1 MHAIVKRGQSMGRDT
16 QLGIRKDLKLASSSF
31 ILLCT
36 MLFLTGRASALPSY
50 ARQTSDPF
58 DGASS
63 NWDGSGLHASDNN
76 TLFLLLRAA
85 I

>member
-1 MHAIVKRGQSMGRDT
+1 
-16 QLGIRKDLKLASSSF
+16 
-31 ILLCT
+31 

-63 NWDGSGLHASDNN
+63 NCDGSGLHASDNN